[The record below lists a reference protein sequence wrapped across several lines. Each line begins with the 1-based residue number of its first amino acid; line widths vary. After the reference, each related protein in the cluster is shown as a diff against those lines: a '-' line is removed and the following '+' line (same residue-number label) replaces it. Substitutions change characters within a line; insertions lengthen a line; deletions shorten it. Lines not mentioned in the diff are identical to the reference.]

1 MSKLNN
7 EEIIMINVINKPV
20 ENSSFDINKLK
31 GIDPKKLDSKQILAV
46 SREFESLFINQL
58 FKSMRKTIQKSD
70 WLNGGLKQ
78 EFFEDMLYEEYSKKI
93 AHAGGIGLGDMVYK
107 FLLSSQRTEITK

>member
-1 MSKLNN
+1 MVGVL
-7 EEIIMINVINKPV
+7 NKPI
-20 ENSSFDINKLK
+20 ENNNFDINKLRN
-31 GIDPKKLDSKQILAV
+31 IDTKKLDKKQILSV

-93 AHAGGIGLGDMVYK
+93 AHSGGIGLGDMVYK
-107 FLLSSQRTEITK
+107 FLISNQNNIKSEL

>member
-1 MSKLNN
+1 
-7 EEIIMINVINKPV
+7 MINIVNKPI
-20 ENSSFDINKLK
+20 ESGSFDINKLK
-31 GIDPKKLDSKQILAV
+31 SVDPKKLDSKQILAV

-93 AHAGGIGLGDMVYK
+93 AHSGGIGLGDMVYK
-107 FLLSSQRTEITK
+107 FLLSNQKTEIKK